1 MLDIGGIVVYGTLLS
16 VLASLILLLAVFLNP
31 RFARNDLP
39 KDIQD
44 TVPPLTTAEKLQAL
58 FFFLPVIAL
67 VIGIP
72 LAFGLALKNQHGSDV
87 SYLALTGHM
96 LAVLLTANV
105 FELVVVDWL
114 IYCTITPKR
123 LVIPNTEGMAGYRDY
138 VHQLRSHARGAVVM
152 LFLSLALAGVVL
164 LIT

>member
-1 MLDIGGIVVYGTLLS
+1 MLDIRGIVVYGAILS
-16 VLASLILLLAVFLNP
+16 VLVSLIFLLAVLFNP

-44 TVPPLTTAEKLQAL
+44 RVPPLTRREKLQAQL
-58 FFFLPVIAL
+58 FLLPVIAL
-67 VIGIP
+67 AIGIP
-72 LAFGLALKNQHGSDV
+72 LAFGLALKSEHGSDV
-87 SYLALTGHM
+87 SYLALTGHV
-96 LAVLLTANV
+96 LAVLLMANV
-105 FELVVVDWL
+105 FELVVLDWL

-138 VHQLRSHARGAVVM
+138 LHQLRSHARGAVVM
-152 LFLSLALAGVVL
+152 VFLSLALAGVVL